1 MSTIEIIS
9 KIEALKEWEE
19 LSTQASE
26 MVESIRDEIKA
37 ELQCRDI
44 EEMNV
49 GTYIIRWTTVTA
61 NRLDTGALRKAL
73 PDVAK
78 NIYQS
83 HNKSPFHH
91 QQVRESP
98 LHHPPR

>member
-19 LSTQASE
+19 LSAQASE

-78 NIYQS
+78 TFTRAITS
-83 HNKSPFHH
+83 RRFTISK
-91 QQVRESP
+91 
-98 LHHPPR
+98 